1 MSKFIFCLSL
11 SFLIELYHLK
21 CAFSKPLRSDTCK
34 YFSPQTAEK
43 TYQYIAPDVC
53 FSQKSDREIT
63 AEIYKC
69 SDDGDSIYYY
79 TFNNVNATKV
89 DAIMGK
95 GTIGNES
102 DYCSNMN
109 DATLN
114 KVYSKSDSS
123 IVMNCDGKDCSTVL
137 RTYNGC
143 DTSKDDYQELC
154 IVSNMCGIVNKG
166 TVKGEK
172 FICDQVSWKV
182 ESFQDDKCVE
192 HEGSEHIRDGCSEG
206 LQEYNQV
213 LSCHSN
219 T

>member
-1 MSKFIFCLSL
+1 MLKFGGSILVL
-11 SFLIELYHLK
+11 LLIE
-21 CAFSKPLRSDTCK
+21 FSQLRCLISKSLQSETCK
-34 YFSPQTAEK
+34 YFSPESAEK

-53 FSQKSDREIT
+53 FSQKSDRQIT

-79 TFNNVNATKV
+79 TFDNVNETLLDTNSKS
-89 DAIMGK
+89 
-95 GTIGNES
+95 TFGNES

-114 KVYSKSDSS
+114 KVYSKTDSTS
-123 IVMNCDGKDCSTVL
+123 VINCDGKDCSTVL
-137 RTYNGC
+137 RTYDGC
-143 DTSKDDYQELC
+143 DTSRDDYQELC

-172 FICDQVSWKV
+172 FICDQVGWKV
-182 ESFQDDKCVE
+182 ESFQDDKCIE
-192 HEGSEHIRDGCSEG
+192 HEGSQYIRDGCSEG

-213 LSCHSN
+213 LSCHPN